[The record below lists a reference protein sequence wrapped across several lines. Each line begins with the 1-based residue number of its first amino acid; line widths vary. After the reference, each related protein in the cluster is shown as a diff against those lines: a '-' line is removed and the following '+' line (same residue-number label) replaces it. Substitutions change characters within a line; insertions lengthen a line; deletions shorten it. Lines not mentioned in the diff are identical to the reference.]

1 MSDKDKKSKN
11 GSGDYTVGRGKPP
24 VASRFKPGQSGNPG
38 GRKKGSRNY
47 DTILAAVMESEIAVT
62 ENGRKR
68 KVSKFEELHLCAFRE
83 AQHDAKVREDLFDRY
98 ERCDNSTT
106 QIQEELPEED
116 RAIIDRGRQ
125 RAGAKKASND
135 PDGDEGAPDDD

>member
-1 MSDKDKKSKN
+1 MAGKKSKN

-47 DTILAAVMESEIAVT
+47 KTILAEVMESEIAMT
-62 ENGRKR
+62 DNGRKR
-68 KVSKFEELHLCAFRE
+68 TVTRFEALLLCAVQE
-83 AQHDAKVREDLFDRY
+83 AKHDPKVRSDLFDRY
-98 ERCDNSTT
+98 ERCDDGAS

-116 RAIIDRGRQ
+116 REIIDRGRQ
-125 RAGAKKASND
+125 RAGAKMASNALN
-135 PDGDEGAPDDD
+135 GDEGAPDDD